1 MFSSHAVVIALA
13 RRIADCLLGAAAAR
27 KQERR
32 RRRSSS
38 QPAWRFEKYLAF
50 HFHVGSQKNRRFVIR
65 RRGQGTAGMGL
76 AVLLFCP
83 LDAVGGE
90 ERAKH
95 ARLGV
100 DQRFRDSMTIFHIL
114 RSLPWG
120 GRLFSTPPL
129 ALQAPGTYCRVSYAN
144 TIPGTWRLVCGVGGR
159 AWSEADEEEVE
170 PAAENRAAENNKRCP
185 FCTGIRSD
193 LEDRFSHVGWGVNQH
208 SGSVQ
213 SLKCQEGRR

>member
-129 ALQAPGTYCRVSYAN
+129 ALQAPGTYCRVSSAN
-144 TIPGTWRLVCGVGGR
+144 TIPGNMAFSLRPQQFAASL
-159 AWSEADEEEVE
+159 AEADEEE
-170 PAAENRAAENNKRCP
+170 A
-185 FCTGIRSD
+185 
-193 LEDRFSHVGWGVNQH
+193 
-208 SGSVQ
+208 
-213 SLKCQEGRR
+213 